1 MKWHSPVSAVP
12 FFLGKTDL
20 PQDDRSA
27 GSHPRREAEFMD
39 DEPLFEERQNDC
51 RHQVAWRSLLAP
63 SSDHKQQR
71 QTGDED
77 DD

>member
-27 GSHPRREAEFMD
+27 GSHPRREAEFINFRNTAASQKCAKVNIFGG
-39 DEPLFEERQNDC
+39 L
-51 RHQVAWRSLLAP
+51 
-63 SSDHKQQR
+63 K
-71 QTGDED
+71 
-77 DD
+77 